1 MSQLDS
7 AGQKGLKLTLAGVLI
22 VIESQFAIAA
32 ANGAGT
38 YYSIYIKDLNTNT
51 HQMSTRISHKCHGT
65 SRAVCNSFNG

>member
-7 AGQKGLKLTLAGVLI
+7 AGQKGLELTLAGVLI

-38 YYSIYIKDLNTNT
+38 YYYQNLAESCFWT
-51 HQMSTRISHKCHGT
+51 HLMR
-65 SRAVCNSFNG
+65 